1 MSSEEMDVNILKTK
15 RHEILSI
22 AASHGARNVR
32 VFGSFAR
39 GEAVMGISDLDLLVQ
54 LEPGYSLLDI
64 IAIKQDLEDLLGCEV
79 DVVTEAAISPY
90 IREQVLREATTL

>member
-1 MSSEEMDVNILKTK
+1 MSTEETDADILKSK

-22 AASHGARNVR
+22 ANSHGARNVR

-39 GEAVMGISDLDLLVQ
+39 RTAVMGISDLDLLVQ
-54 LEPGYSLLDI
+54 LDPGYSLLDI

-90 IREQVLREATTL
+90 IRERVLSEAILL

>member
-1 MSSEEMDVNILKTK
+1 MGIEEMNVNILKTK

-39 GEAVMGISDLDLLVQ
+39 GEAVMGSDLDLLVQ
-54 LEPGYSLLDI
+54 LDPGYSLLDI
-64 IAIKQDLEDLLGCEV
+64 IAIKQDLGDLLGCKV

-90 IREQVLREATTL
+90 IREQVLREATAL

>member
-1 MSSEEMDVNILKTK
+1 MSTDEMDADILKSK

-39 GEAVMGISDLDLLVQ
+39 GEAVRGISDPDLLLQ
-54 LEPGYSLLDI
+54 LAPGYSLLDI

-90 IREQVLREATTL
+90 IREQVLREAPAL